1 MAVPLARLHRARATL
16 VVACLLFL
24 PARPARAQ
32 HGGGAEPLATRPPAD
47 ATQFDF
53 LVGQWDLT
61 VMPQVSGL
69 AGMIHGAPKMK
80 GMWKAWRTLDGWGI
94 EDEMRIVDE
103 SGNARALT
111 HFLRVYDAAGR
122 GWKVA
127 AADAYRGTI
136 AVSSA
141 KWTGAAMES
150 TSGAP
155 ATDADGKTYTTRAR
169 ITDITPAAFRYVQE
183 RSYDG
188 GAKWEATLKIDAK
201 RTAAVAPR

>member
-1 MAVPLARLHRARATL
+1 MAGPAIPFPRARVSF
-16 VVACLLFL
+16 VVALLL
-24 PARPARAQ
+24 SLVAPPVRAQ
-32 HGGGAEPLATRPPAD
+32 HGGGAEPLATRAPAE

-61 VMPQVSGL
+61 VMPQVAGL

-80 GMWKAWRTLDGWGI
+80 GTWKAWRALEGWGI

-103 SGNARALT
+103 SGNPRALT

-127 AADAYRGTI
+127 AADAYRGVITT
-136 AVSSA
+136 SNA
-141 KWTGAAMES
+141 KWTGAAMELS
-150 TSGAP
+150 SGAT
-155 ATDADGKTYTTRAR
+155 ATDADGKKYVTRTR
-169 ITDITPAAFRYVQE
+169 ITDITPTSLKYVQE
-183 RSYDG
+183 RSSDG
-188 GAKWEATLKIDAK
+188 GTKWEATLKIDAK